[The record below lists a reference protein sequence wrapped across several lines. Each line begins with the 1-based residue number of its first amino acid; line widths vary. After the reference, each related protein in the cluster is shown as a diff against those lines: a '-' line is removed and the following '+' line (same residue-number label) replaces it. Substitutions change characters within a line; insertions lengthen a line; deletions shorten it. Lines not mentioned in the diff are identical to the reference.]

1 MSSCCPLC
9 SSANQLSI
17 DADTLCME
25 CATVATP
32 VFTIPIGLMVL
43 GGATIAVAFMGIKRL
58 RSMRRL
64 VAV

>member
-17 DADTLCME
+17 DSATLCME

-32 VFTIPIGLMVL
+32 VFTILTFPPKSSPARVIVSGV
-43 GGATIAVAFMGIKRL
+43 I
-58 RSMRRL
+58 
-64 VAV
+64 

>member
-17 DADTLCME
+17 DSATLCME
-25 CATVATP
+25 CAAAAAP
-32 VFTIPIGLMVL
+32 AFTISIGLMVL
-43 GGATIAVAFMGIKRL
+43 VGSTIAVAFMGVKRL